1 MLPYPMVKRAGSP
14 MAQASQGYLSYGF
27 VGVLGNLACVSVAA
41 IPVIVAVVL
50 TNSDSSAIRMP
61 VLVLSAAAYGTALAW
76 IGVRIAAR
84 AAGQRLPE
92 LCQAAIRSKL

>member
-1 MLPYPMVKRAGSP
+1 MH
-14 MAQASQGYLSYGF
+14 QASQGYGTYGF

-50 TNSDSSAIRMP
+50 TNSDPSVIRMP
-61 VLVLSAAAYGTALAW
+61 VLVLSAAAYGIALAW

-84 AAGQRLPE
+84 AAEQRLPE